1 MARLLDLN
9 YMGTFLLARAALP
22 HLLRAPRAS
31 LIIVSSIVGRRG
43 LGWGSAY
50 AATKFAQ
57 VGLAESLRVELAG
70 TSVRV
75 GIVFPVSTET
85 EFRDAMAREQ
95 GFEVEGHGPAPVGRA
110 GRARHRA
117 RHRERTAR
125 DLPARRVEAA
135 VDRERRV
142 SRAWPI
148 ASSGASAASRSPKG
162 RRGEPAP
169 SRRRARSARRGAS
182 DRRRRRRRR
191 RPGADRRRLGP
202 RSAARPRRQG
212 SRPRGLRAAPA
223 APQEPA
229 RRLRIGQHRRRELHG
244 LQGGRPG
251 RLAAPPRVEDRA
263 RPQGIRGHRRPRARS
278 QGGGAAP
285 RLHDQRDL
293 LGSAAR
299 DLLRSVQ
306 RPLRPR
312 RPRAA
317 RRRSADVRRRQP
329 PRAAR
334 DPVRRPLRGAARA
347 GDVRDLPRHPAGRSA
362 GRAHLGRSREAA
374 APGGAAVARP
384 AARARPRHRRAA
396 VAGAARAGRLRAGSG
411 VAPRRRRVGA
421 HADGRRRRAHSAS
434 RDWIADAR

>member
-1 MARLLDLN
+1 MSDPVATEGAATPDPLDAARAIAGAVDAAGGRALIVGGWVRDRLLGRVAKDLDLEV
-9 YMGTFLLARAALP
+9 Y
-22 HLLRAPRAS
+22 
-31 LIIVSSIVGRRG
+31 G
-43 LGWGSAY
+43 L
-50 AATKFAQ
+50 
-57 VGLAESLRVELAG
+57 
-70 TSVRV
+70 
-75 GIVFPVSTET
+75 
-85 EFRDAMAREQ
+85 
-95 GFEVEGHGPAPVGRA
+95 
-110 GRARHRA
+110 
-117 RHRERTAR
+117 
-125 DLPARRVEAA
+125 
-135 VDRERRV
+135 
-142 SRAWPI
+142 
-148 ASSGASAASRSPKG
+148 
-162 RRGEPAP
+162 
-169 SRRRARSARRGAS
+169 
-182 DRRRRRRRR
+182 
-191 RPGADRRRLGP
+191 
-202 RSAARPRRQG
+202 
-212 SRPRGLRAAPA
+212 APA

-251 RLAAPPRVEDRA
+251 RLAAPPRVEDRP
-263 RPQGIRGHRRPRARS
+263 RPQGVRGHRRSGARS
-278 QGGGAAP
+278 EGGGAAP

-329 PRAAR
+329 ARAAR

-347 GDVRDLPRHPAGRSA
+347 GDVRDLPRHPAGRPA
-362 GRAHLGRSREAA
+362 GRARLGRSREAA

-434 RDWIADAR
+434 RDWIAAAR